1 MDKHGYVAKVS
12 TYDFLSLSFWICLY
26 RDTKIMLRCPKIPTK
41 YLAIKFRIIRV
52 LLIVIHQ
59 WLDDFERS
67 VGAIYRPPPILQ
79 FHEHLAALLA
89 GEKVHDMG
97 GAACEAARQPR
108 NISCGMW
115 EARMQ
120 LASTSHLWKF
130 YGIDNHRESPL
141 INWAIFELGC
151 SK

>member
-1 MDKHGYVAKVS
+1 
-12 TYDFLSLSFWICLY
+12 
-26 RDTKIMLRCPKIPTK
+26 
-41 YLAIKFRIIRV
+41 
-52 LLIVIHQ
+52 
-59 WLDDFERS
+59 
-67 VGAIYRPPPILQ
+67 
-79 FHEHLAALLA
+79 
-89 GEKVHDMG
+89 
-97 GAACEAARQPR
+97 
-108 NISCGMW
+108 MW